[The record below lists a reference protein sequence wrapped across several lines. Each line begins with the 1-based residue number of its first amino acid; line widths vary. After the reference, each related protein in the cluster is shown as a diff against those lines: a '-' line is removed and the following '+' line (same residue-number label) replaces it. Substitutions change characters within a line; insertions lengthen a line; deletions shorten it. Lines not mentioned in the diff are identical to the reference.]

1 MNADPARVVMAETR
15 CGCCGIP
22 IVQIYHRD
30 FAMMRAEARS
40 AEEAAGYLMNR
51 LGDAVDHTV
60 DPSLRE
66 ATRSALADA
75 RAVLDGESDAR
86 PGRDLT
92 PARV

>member
-1 MNADPARVVMAETR
+1 MNVDPGRIVMAETC

-22 IVQIYHRD
+22 VVQLYHRD

-40 AEEAAGYLMNR
+40 AEEAAGYLINR
-51 LGDAVDHTV
+51 LGDAVGHTV

-75 RAVLDGESDAR
+75 RAFHEGCAVWSR
-86 PGRDLT
+86 PSR
-92 PARV
+92 